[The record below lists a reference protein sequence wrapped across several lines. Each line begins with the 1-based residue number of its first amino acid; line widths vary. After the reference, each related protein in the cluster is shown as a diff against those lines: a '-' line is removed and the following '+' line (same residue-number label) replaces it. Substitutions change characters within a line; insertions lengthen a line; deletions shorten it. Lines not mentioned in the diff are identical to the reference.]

1 MKALMIMICMTI
13 VSASYAVE
21 TNTDCPMMLE
31 KNERSNPKANLNVK
45 PKENSKRPSVSA
57 K

>member
-1 MKALMIMICMTI
+1 MKALVFIICMTI

-31 KNERSNPKANLNVK
+31 KNERSNPKANLNLK